1 MAKRYIYIFPILATL
16 SLLLGCA
23 REGVKQKGYDMTQGN
38 TVYFTLKNA
47 EVANAPKD
55 LRSSL
60 PVIAEKREQKITSL
74 HALFF
79 YQDNSTSHHKGQLC
93 KAVLCT
99 PSGGSEA
106 SYKIEEIPEGKFFFY
121 LVANA
126 SDALVTK
133 MQGNVHFEEE
143 FFRLMEK
150 DLLGD
155 VADISDFLMLS
166 SRHTVQT
173 FRDRAV
179 AINDPILLERA
190 AVRYD
195 IHNEVDGLVI
205 TEITFRNRNNATY
218 LSTPIGPGKNDDVYE
233 AIRDERDINMLYK
246 NLNLVGDRS
255 LASPESKLLG
265 RIYSYEYLRSDE
277 VWFEFGGAYHGVQ
290 FREKPLIR
298 LELQP
303 KRNNVYTIIL
313 KEVHGNSEDPKSP
326 IDRVGWDLKIN
337 DWSQGERID
346 FTVPGSAGSEDEKIP
361 GVVPDPARDDLV
373 KNYIDYSVELPYA
386 SFVNPYLKRK
396 MRYNGTN
403 EFMDMAHFS
412 EVYTL
417 TKDARD
423 IYLKVRTKDKRDKGV
438 VSSDPSL
445 QITEIS
451 SKEFG
456 VNTRIYETTYKISL
470 PPHRYCNPSTNA
482 SGKYE
487 SPQYKEFVL
496 TMTNA
501 SDFQETL
508 TIKHGTPRMALD
520 YVAEKN
526 LAPLPSFSYGSH
538 TSYDFSASAN
548 YRFARRND
556 ILTSGF
562 IPPYIDVVNKLKSI
576 TLEGKQYRLARSSAE
591 WTAILPIDPNAWSY
605 SKNSEDISLPSM
617 NKIGEPE
624 RTMEIDVHY
633 KNGTRT
639 RDSFVS
645 YALKARD
652 PFPELQIAYRYE
664 WVGSFDS
671 WQFSSNN
678 LNDFEWTS
686 MYDSPYLKV
695 TARRLGPNFKGKI
708 EDIATEAFW
717 NTNQELDVVR
727 EFPFLGQ
734 LKIYTST
741 GTNSDGSPWSS
752 KRLIPTAGGETYF
765 ITEALPFPSGA
776 SSQETYD
783 IVRMNPA
790 EGTYEGT
797 KIDALLVDTSI
808 WDHNTRPPRRLYEN
822 TPEEWQKVNQERRI
836 HRFFPVRLIE
846 VEP

>member
-1 MAKRYIYIFPILATL
+1 MAKRYIHILSILATL
-16 SLLLGCA
+16 FLLLGCT
-23 REGVKQKGYDMTQGN
+23 RDEVKQRGYDMTQGN
-38 TVYFTLKNA
+38 TVYFTLRNA
-47 EVANAPKD
+47 EVANEPNK
-55 LRSSL
+55 LRNAL
-60 PVIAEKREQKITSL
+60 PVIAEEREQKITSL
-74 HALFF
+74 YALFF
-79 YQDNSTSHHKGQLC
+79 YQDTSTSHHKGQLC
-93 KAVLCT
+93 TALPCV
-99 PSGGSEA
+99 PSGESRA

-126 SDALVTK
+126 SDALVSK
-133 MQGNVHFEEE
+133 MQSDVHFEEE

-150 DLLGD
+150 KLPGD
-155 VADISDFLMLS
+155 VADITNFLMLS
-166 SRHTVQT
+166 SRLTVQT
-173 FRDRAV
+173 FHNRAV
-179 AINDPILLERA
+179 AIDNPILLERA

-218 LSTPIGPGKNDDVYE
+218 LSTPVGPGKSDDVYE

-246 NLNLVGDRS
+246 NLNLVGDQS

-277 VWFEFGGAYHGVQ
+277 VWLEFDGAYHGVK

-303 KRNNVYTIIL
+303 KRNKVYTIVL
-313 KEVHGNSEDPKSP
+313 KEVHGNSKDPESP
-326 IDRVGWDLKIN
+326 IDRVVWDLKIN

-346 FTVPGSAGSEDEKIP
+346 FTVPGSAGLGEDDIP
-361 GVVPDPARDDLV
+361 GVIPDPAIDNLV
-373 KNYIDYSVELPYA
+373 KNYIDYSIELPYA

-396 MRYNGTN
+396 MRYNSTD

-470 PPHRYCNPSTNA
+470 PAYRYCNPSINTEDE
-482 SGKYE
+482 YE
-487 SPQYKEFVL
+487 SPKYKEFVL
-496 TMTNA
+496 TMTND
-501 SDFQETL
+501 SGFQERL

-526 LAPLPSFSYGSH
+526 LAPLPGFSYGHHSSYSFSTS
-538 TSYDFSASAN
+538 TSYS
-548 YRFARRND
+548 FAQYND
-556 ILTSGF
+556 ILSSGF
-562 IPPYIDVVNKLKSI
+562 LPPYIDVVNKLKDI
-576 TLEGKQYRLARSSAE
+576 TLEGKKYRLARSSKE
-591 WTAILPIDPNAWSY
+591 WTAILPMDPEAWSY
-605 SKNSEDISLPSM
+605 SKNGEVISLPSM
-617 NKIGEPE
+617 NRIGEPE
-624 RTMEIDVHY
+624 HTIGIDVHY
-633 KNGTRT
+633 KDGTRSY
-639 RDSFVS
+639 DSFVR

-664 WVGSFDS
+664 WVGSFDP
-671 WQFSSNN
+671 WQFRANN
-678 LNDFEWTS
+678 LDDFEWTS
-686 MYDSPYLKV
+686 MSDSPYLKV
-695 TARRLGPNFKGKI
+695 TARRLGPNFKGKV

-717 NTNQELDVVR
+717 NANKELDVVR

-734 LKIYTST
+734 LKLITNT
-741 GTNSDGSPWSS
+741 GTYSDGRVWTS
-752 KRLIPTAGGETYF
+752 KMLVPTAGGETYF
-765 ITEALPFPSGA
+765 ITESLPFPNGKSDPD
-776 SSQETYD
+776 TYD
-783 IVRMNPA
+783 IVKVKS
-790 EGTYEGT
+790 EGGTYQCT
-797 KIDALLVDTSI
+797 KIEAILVDTSI
-808 WDHNTRPPRRLYEN
+808 YDFTTQPPQRLYEN
-822 TPEEWQKVNQERRI
+822 TSEEWQKVNQERRI